1 MALSL
6 GSGGAFEVLSM
17 VLHVFAALTVF
28 ARMIHMFRV
37 KDQGT
42 RGCLF
47 MDGSIWSLCL
57 MASLIMTIRAAR
69 NSGLAHDYSAL
80 TVADARSAAT
90 AVLALSWLA
99 FSLASFEIILD
110 LVQPHPPAKITPYMP
125 YTNGP
130 PRHRVVFHENHR
142 PLKIIDI
149 PQNTDPY
156 YWKQKPSKERYASSK
171 SQYPT
176 VPRPTYARPSHKQ
189 PVRMD
194 ESWSMA

>member
-1 MALSL
+1 
-6 GSGGAFEVLSM
+6 
-17 VLHVFAALTVF
+17 
-28 ARMIHMFRV
+28 
-37 KDQGT
+37 
-42 RGCLF
+42 
-47 MDGSIWSLCL
+47 

-99 FSLASFEIILD
+99 FSLGEPIVSALSALKLTAPPASFEIILD